1 MLSLEKARSEIVN
14 FADKEL
20 YNDISDD
27 PIGLTTLL
35 FFLLNNRLESP
46 AVDCMIAQTDAWVDE
61 KLNQQSFT
69 RFLDRE
75 LVSAVF
81 GLYVL
86 MNFKRLRVKV
96 ETETLERLLSQNME
110 DRHFFHNYTY
120 SAIIALS
127 IIDQKIS
134 ISQELKDWINQR
146 FENEVVFNDAK
157 KLVFTAMLFHK
168 TNQKKELLKLVENCH
183 HKLLEGT
190 IPYYDRIYYAWV
202 AWEYR
207 ELLPKEAI
215 AQMTQSVSACLENF
229 FGELREKELNR
240 DAKEIYGKNV
250 QGHGASRIA
259 LGVYIDLST
268 DFTRDTV
275 LVSKEELARTP
286 ILTRIG
292 SLAGSAILAVD
303 VLLLYLAMIYGLV
316 GRISIELLTQ
326 KPFTFVTVLIV
337 DIIIMS
343 AVVFMAAAS
352 LSLVWDTA
360 VKGYANNHLILNNLR
375 TRVKQW
381 IKEIIIGN
389 IILGILI
396 GIILGI

>member
-1 MLSLEKARSEIVN
+1 MLSLEKVRSEIVN

-20 YNDISDD
+20 YNNISDD

-61 KLNQQSFT
+61 KLNQQNFT
-69 RFLDRE
+69 KFLDRE

-110 DRHFFHNYTY
+110 DKHFFHNYTY
-120 SAIIALS
+120 SVMIALS
-127 IIDQKIS
+127 IIDQNIS
-134 ISQELKDWINQR
+134 IGQELKDWINQR
-146 FENEVVFNDAK
+146 FENEAVFNDAK

-168 TNQKKELLKLVENCH
+168 TSQKKELLKLVEICH

-207 ELLPKEAI
+207 ELLPKEAT
-215 AQMTQSVSACLENF
+215 AQMTKSVSACLENF
-229 FGELREKELNR
+229 FRELREKELNR
-240 DAKEIYGKNV
+240 DVKEVYGKNG
-250 QGHGASRIA
+250 QEHGTSRIS
-259 LGVYIDLST
+259 LGVYVDLST

-292 SLAGSAILAVD
+292 SLAGSVTLAVD

-316 GRISIELLTQ
+316 SKISIELLTQ
-326 KPFTFVTVLIV
+326 KPFIFLIVLIV

-343 AVVFMAAAS
+343 AVVFVAAAS
-352 LSLVWDTA
+352 LSLLWDTA
-360 VKGYANNHLILNNLR
+360 VKGYANNHLILNNVK
-375 TRVKQW
+375 TRVKEW
-381 IKEIIIGN
+381 IMQIVIGN
-389 IILGILI
+389 ILLGIFIGVILGI
-396 GIILGI
+396 